1 MAQSTSTT
9 VASADTP
16 LDPIDSEG
24 LYKLVE
30 KGKSNPSKV
39 VTLSNHTVCEGRFR
53 HLNYIRDLP
62 AHIIDEPPALLGDD
76 TAPNPS
82 EAALATL
89 GSCISVGIHA
99 NAIAQGIT
107 LTKLELHVEG
117 DVNVT
122 SVWGA
127 GDKSDKPLGF
137 TDVRITADVDGDAS
151 REDLDALVRHADY
164 YSPVANTYR
173 NPVNTEIKLAD

>member
-1 MAQSTSTT
+1 MAQSTETAT
-9 VASADTP
+9 VSGSP
-16 LDPIDSEG
+16 LDPVDSEG
-24 LYKLVE
+24 LQRLVE
-30 KGKSNPSKV
+30 KGQANPSKV

-62 AHIIDEPPALLGDD
+62 AHIIDEPPGLLGDD

-82 EAALATL
+82 EAALAAL

-107 LTKLELHVEG
+107 LTKLELYLEG

-122 SVWGA
+122 SVWGV

-137 TDVRITADVDGDAS
+137 TDIRITADVDGDAS
-151 REDLDALVRHADY
+151 REALDELVRHADAW
-164 YSPVANTYR
+164 SPVANTYR
-173 NPVNTEIKLAD
+173 NPVNTEIRLAD